1 MEENIAN
8 ASKEGDLS
16 LRHIEGLRSGLKKGQ
31 NTLPPQ
37 VKTRHSKKKGAHRQ
51 TFFQEYKTSQISK
64 GL

>member
-16 LRHIEGLRSGLKKGQ
+16 LRHIEELRSGLKKGQ
-31 NTLPPQ
+31 NTLPLQ

-51 TFFQEYKTSQISK
+51 TLFPGI
-64 GL
+64 